1 MKHNETCPVGY
12 FYEWV
17 VPQSESKLK
26 ALAGKP
32 ICRPCHY
39 MCAECNGYGSHTDVC
54 QVCKDYEEDE
64 QCVKECSPDHYPD
77 HKTRKCLPCMDQC
90 RACTG
95 PLVSDCLSCKNYKV
109 NPTLPFGTFPPKL
122 KKKMNF

>member
-95 PLVSDCLSCKNYKV
+95 PLVSNCLSCKNYKV
-109 NPTLPFGTFPPKL
+109 NL
-122 KKKMNF
+122 KPHADI